1 MIEYVVIAGYGS
13 VGKAHE
19 SLLNNYDYLTQIVD
33 PEYYRILGKEKTFL
47 GKVSDYNPSSVIICV
62 STPEDYDGAC
72 DMENIYDVMSQVKDT
87 IPILIKSTISLEGWH
102 N

>member
-33 PEYYRILGKEKTFL
+33 PE
-47 GKVSDYNPSSVIICV
+47 
-62 STPEDYDGAC
+62 
-72 DMENIYDVMSQVKDT
+72 
-87 IPILIKSTISLEGWH
+87 
-102 N
+102 